1 MKNNNA
7 VWGIDPGL
15 NGALALL
22 FPEDHG
28 IEIFDMPIMEVKK
41 KKTISAALVADILK
55 QHEAPVFIENVHA
68 MPNQGVTSM
77 FNFGKGFGIL
87 IGVVAGLNYQ
97 LTTVQPL
104 AWKKALKVPSGKDGS
119 RERATQLLPASS
131 QKFARKKDDGR
142 AEASLIALYGFTF
155 AQSVE

>member
-7 VWGIDPGL
+7 VWGIDPGI
-15 NGALALL
+15 NGALALF
-22 FPEDHG
+22 FPEDLG

-41 KKTISAALVADILK
+41 KKTILK

-77 FNFGKGFGIL
+77 FNFGKGLGIL

-142 AEASLIALYGFTF
+142 AEASLISYYGFTF

>member
-22 FPEDHG
+22 FPEDFG

-142 AEASLIALYGFTF
+142 AEASLISYYGFTF